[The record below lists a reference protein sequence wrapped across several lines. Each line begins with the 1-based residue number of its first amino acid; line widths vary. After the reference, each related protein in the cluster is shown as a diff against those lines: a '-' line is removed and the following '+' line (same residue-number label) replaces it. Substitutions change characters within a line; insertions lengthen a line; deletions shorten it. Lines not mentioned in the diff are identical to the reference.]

1 MAVGDIPVALAWAHP
16 LVAEWFIG
24 RFGTPTEPQEQGWPE
39 ILAGRT
45 TLISA
50 PTGSGKTLAAFLI
63 CIDRLVRKALDGSLR
78 DCTEVLYVSP
88 LKALGNDIQKNLEG
102 PLGEILALAAARG
115 FLMPEIR
122 TAVRTGDTLMK
133 ERREMLKRP
142 PHILVTTPES
152 LYILLTANSS
162 RTILSHVE
170 TVIVDEIHAVADDK
184 RGSHLALSLER
195 LDLLANRPTRI
206 GLSATQKPIEE
217 VAHFLT
223 GAGRPAPA
231 VVNIGHRRKLDLAV
245 EVPPSELGPI
255 ATNEMW
261 GEIYDRIAELALQ
274 HRSTLVFVNTR
285 RLAERVA
292 LHLGERIGEDLV
304 AAHHGSLARKLR
316 LNAERRLKNS
326 EIRLLV
332 ATASLELGIDIGTVD
347 LVCQIN
353 SPRSIAVTLQRV
365 GRAGHWRGAVPKGR
379 LFATTRDDLLECA
392 AAVRAIRQGDLDRL
406 QIPPSPLDILAQQIV
421 AMCACEDWDE
431 NALFECVRRA
441 YPYRDLKREDYDRI
455 LEMLSQGIAAKRGR
469 YGAYLFRD
477 MVNRRLR
484 ARRGARLAAITSGG
498 AIPETA
504 LFTVL
509 AQPEEIVVGTVDEDF
524 AVESN
529 AGDIM
534 LLGNTSW
541 RIRRVES
548 NSGRLVVE
556 DAHGAPPTIPFWRG
570 EAPARTDELSLHV
583 AELRQRVSDLTPNTA
598 PLPVAANPE
607 LLASLAIE
615 PNFSSA
621 LGGRDARVEQPL
633 GAAFNRPSKLSE
645 PASASGTPPVQP
657 RIRLRGLESSPEV
670 QNAVIWLKDE
680 CGLDDAGAEQVVEYI
695 VTGRAVLGEVPT
707 TQTIIAERFFDEGGG
722 MQLIIHAPFGG
733 RVNKAWG
740 LALRKRFC
748 RSFNFELQAAA
759 TDNGLNIALAEQHS
773 FPLSDVFHYLQTE
786 TVQEILEQAA
796 LASPIFATRWRW
808 DANRSLALLRF
819 MGGKKVPPQIQRIRS
834 DDLLASVFPDVAAC
848 QENIV
853 GDIQIPD
860 HPLVQEVMKDV
871 LTEAMDIDGLRRV
884 LEGIRSGAIRCLA
897 VDTPVPSQFS
907 HEILNANPYAF
918 LDDAPLEERRARAV
932 QMRRMLPEAVLNEV
946 GRLDQQAIA
955 RVREEA
961 RPDVRDADELH
972 DTLQTLVALP
982 EEIADEDWQQAITS
996 WSPLVAELME
1006 GWRALRANATVQQP
1020 FISGSISV
1028 EQPVRAASSGPSFDQ
1043 PALAGGGLKP
1053 EENNNE
1059 GAGREP
1065 EGSLHP
1071 NNGASE
1077 RDYFVA
1083 SERAKDF
1090 ALIFPEAQ
1098 FEVKPPELPSHTA
1111 SRDDAVLAMV
1121 TGWMMHV
1128 GPITANA
1135 LAHWLGLTVSDVEKA
1150 LLRLEA
1156 SGSILRGNFT
1166 GQQAKPPAQAK
1177 GAGMGHPASLAENQT
1192 APVDGSS
1199 NGLQQVEWCERRLL
1213 ARIHHLTVATL
1224 RKQVEPVTAAQFM
1237 RWLLRWQH
1245 LAPQSQLSG
1254 ERGLLEA
1261 VRQLQGFEIPA
1272 NAWEKQVLAARINN
1286 YDPAALDQL
1295 CLTGAVGWGRLSP
1308 HPATLEDSHEGRR
1321 RVVPTSVAP
1330 ITFFVREDSDWMQ
1343 PRAEDEAGFE
1353 RVLSESA
1360 RAVLEFLRRRGA
1372 SFFADIV
1379 RGTGKLKA
1387 EIETALWEMVAAGMV
1402 TADGF
1407 DNLRSLINP
1416 KRRLGQGSGRSARP
1430 RHTPGRWSLL
1440 YPAEDS
1446 DRSKV
1451 AEATCW
1457 MLLRRYGVV
1466 FREMLARESNM
1477 PKWRELLIAFRRLED
1492 RGEVRG
1498 GRFVSGFLGEQ
1509 FALPEAV
1516 ESLRAMRN
1524 LAVSGETVTISA
1536 ADPLNLVG
1544 IIVPGERVPAISGK
1558 YVSFR
1563 DGIAV
1568 EAREPLYPNPAKEA
1582 WMEHPP
1588 EPAAQ

>member
-1 MAVGDIPVALAWAHP
+1 MPVGEIPVALAWAHP
-16 LVAEWFIG
+16 LVAEWFLG
-24 RFGTPTEPQEQGWPE
+24 RFGSPTEPQEQGWPE

-63 CIDRLVRKALDGSLR
+63 CIDRLVRKALDGTLQDR
-78 DCTEVLYVSP
+78 TEVVYVSP
-88 LKALGNDIQKNLEG
+88 LKALGNDIQKNLDG
-102 PLGEILALAAARG
+102 PLSEILALAAERG
-115 FLMPEIR
+115 LLMPEIR

-133 ERREMLKRP
+133 ERRDMLKRP

-152 LYILLTANSS
+152 LYILLTANGS
-162 RTILSHVE
+162 RAILHDVE

-184 RGSHLALSLER
+184 RGAHLTLSLER

-217 VAHFLT
+217 IAHFLT

-245 EVPPSELGPI
+245 EVPPSELGPV
-255 ATNEMW
+255 ASNEMW

-292 LHLGERIGEDLV
+292 LHLGERIGEELV

-316 LNAERRLKNS
+316 LNAERKLKNG

-332 ATASLELGIDIGTVD
+332 ATASLELGIDIGNVD

-353 SPRSIAVTLQRV
+353 SPRAIAVALQRV
-365 GRAGHWRGAVPKGR
+365 GRAGHWRGAIPKGR
-379 LFATTRDDLLECA
+379 LFATTRDDLVECA
-392 AAVRAIRQGDLDRL
+392 AAVRAIKQGDLDRI
-406 QIPPSPLDILAQQIV
+406 QIPTSPLDILAQQIV
-421 AMCACEDWDE
+421 AMCSCEDWDE
-431 NALFECVRRA
+431 DALFDCVRLA
-441 YPYRDLKREDYDRI
+441 YPYGSLRREEYDRI

-477 MVNRRLR
+477 MVNHRLR
-484 ARRGARLAAITSGG
+484 GRRGARLAAITSGG
-498 AIPETA
+498 AIPDTA
-504 LFTVL
+504 LFTVV
-509 AQPEEIVVGTVDEDF
+509 AQPDEIVVGTLDEDF

-548 NSGRLVVE
+548 NTGRVLVE
-556 DAHGAPPTIPFWRG
+556 DAHGAPPSIPFWRG
-570 EAPARTDELSLHV
+570 EAPARTDELSHHV
-583 AELRQRVSDLTPNTA
+583 AELRERVSALLPNTA
-598 PLPVAANPE
+598 PLAVPASAEMPVPAKEKQIPRGPRSPRDDKRERINGAPEGDNARVERNAN
-607 LLASLAIE
+607 AD
-615 PNFSSA
+615 
-621 LGGRDARVEQPL
+621 DARVERRFS
-633 GAAFNRPSKLSE
+633 AASTLPFSNSE
-645 PASASGTPPVQP
+645 PALAGGTALSDPTREEISRGLKPPQDNKNDRLGRGPEGPLYWNEPDPTSHIASKA
-657 RIRLRGLESSPEV
+657 RLRGIESSPEV
-670 QNAVIWLKDE
+670 QNAVAWLKDE
-680 CGLDDAGAEQVVEYI
+680 CGLDDSGAEQLIEYV
-695 VTGRAVLGEVPT
+695 VTGRAVLTEVPT
-707 TQTIIAERFFDEGGG
+707 QDCIIAERFFDEGGG

-733 RVNKAWG
+733 RINKAWG

-786 TVQEILEQAA
+786 TVEEILVQAA
-796 LASPIFATRWRW
+796 CASPIFATRWRW

-819 MGGKKVPPQIQRIRS
+819 QGGKKVPPQIQRIRS
-834 DDLLASVFPDVAAC
+834 DDLMASVFPDVAAC

-884 LEGIRSGAIRCLA
+884 LDGIRSGAIRTLA
-897 VDTPVPSQFS
+897 IDTPVPSQFS
-907 HEILNANPYAF
+907 HEILNANPYAY

-932 QMRRMLPEAVLNEV
+932 QMRRVLPEAVLQEV
-946 GRLDQQAIA
+946 GRLDQTAIA

-961 RPDVRDADELH
+961 RPDVRDGDELH
-972 DTLQTLVALP
+972 DLLQTLVAVP
-982 EEIADEDWQQAITS
+982 EEIGDIEWQDAITS
-996 WSPLVAELME
+996 WKQFLAELME
-1006 GWRALRANATVQQP
+1006 GWRVVRANIPAQP
-1020 FISGSISV
+1020 
-1028 EQPVRAASSGPSFDQ
+1028 
-1043 PALAGGGLKP
+1043 K
-1053 EENNNE
+1053 E
-1059 GAGREP
+1059 GWTG
-1065 EGSLHP
+1065 HP
-1071 NNGASE
+1071 QNDNA
-1077 RDYFVA
+1077 RHYYVA
-1083 SERAKDF
+1083 SERAKEF

-1098 FEVKPPELPSHTA
+1098 FEVTPPELPSNTA
-1111 SRDDAVLAMV
+1111 SREDALLAMV
-1121 TGWMMHV
+1121 TGWMMHC
-1128 GPITANA
+1128 GPVTSGA
-1135 LAHWLGLTVSDVEKA
+1135 LAYWLGLSAAEAEQA
-1150 LLRLEA
+1150 LLRMEA
-1156 SGSILRGNFT
+1156 SGSVLRGNFT
-1166 GQQAKPPAQAK
+1166 GQAQ
-1177 GAGMGHPASLAENQT
+1177 GNDPGT
-1192 APVDGSS
+1192 A
-1199 NGLQQVEWCERRLL
+1199 EWCDRRLL

-1224 RKQVEPVTAAQFM
+1224 RKQVEPVTAAQYM

-1245 LAPQSQLSG
+1245 VTPQSQLAG

-1261 VRQLQGFEIPA
+1261 LRQLQGFEIPA
-1272 NAWEKQVLAARINN
+1272 NAWEKHILAARVNK

-1308 HPATLEDSHEGRR
+1308 HPATLEDSGTGRR

-1330 ITFFVREDSDWMQ
+1330 ITFFVRDDSDWMQ
-1343 PRAEDEAGFE
+1343 PRPSGEEQDFE

-1360 RAVLEFLRRRGA
+1360 RSVLEFLRRRGA

-1379 RGTGKLKA
+1379 RGTERLKA
-1387 EIETALWEMVAAGMV
+1387 EIETALWELVAAGMV

-1407 DNLRSLINP
+1407 ENLRSLINP
-1416 KRRLGQGSGRSARP
+1416 RRRNATGTPKLTRP
-1430 RHTPGRWSLL
+1430 RHTGGRWSLL
-1440 YPAEDS
+1440 YPGEGTE
-1446 DRSKV
+1446 RSKV
-1451 AEATCW
+1451 VEATCW

-1466 FREMLARESNM
+1466 FRETLARESNL

-1498 GRFVSGFLGEQ
+1498 GRFVNGFLGEQ

-1524 LAVSGETVTISA
+1524 LPVTGEVVTISA

-1544 IIVPGERVPAISGK
+1544 FIVPGERVAAISGK

-1568 EAREPLYPNPAKEA
+1568 EDIERTPVLLEA
-1582 WMEHPP
+1582 
-1588 EPAAQ
+1588 AAQ